1 MKNKTVNYTNE
12 PLGRIKIMK
21 DFLPKPEDL
30 VLRKDESVKVTLA
43 LSKNTISFFKT
54 QAKRN
59 HSQYQKMIRTLL
71 DQYTEHYQKKSKSA

>member
-12 PLGRIKIMK
+12 PLGKIKIMK

-43 LSKNTISFFKT
+43 LSKNTISFFKV
-54 QAKRN
+54 QAKKN